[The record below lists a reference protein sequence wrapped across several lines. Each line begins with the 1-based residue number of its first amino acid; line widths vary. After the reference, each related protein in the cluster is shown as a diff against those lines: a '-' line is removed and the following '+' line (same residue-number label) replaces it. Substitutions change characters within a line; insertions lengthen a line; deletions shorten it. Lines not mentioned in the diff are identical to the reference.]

1 MPMRASPLY
10 THKSGHDDATMTF
23 VLRSVSLSVALS
35 VLAAAC
41 ALVEPPVPANT
52 HAVANLADDITFVLT
67 GEVRNLRAE
76 PVQLEMRT
84 PAGALPGAVQPAS
97 LPAQTTTNVT
107 FYIPLSRRLVDRG

>member
-1 MPMRASPLY
+1 MRLALAWILAMPMRASPLY

-52 HAVANLADDITFVLT
+52 QAVANLADDS
-67 GEVRNLRAE
+67 RSCSRA
-76 PVQLEMRT
+76 RFAT
-84 PAGALPGAVQPAS
+84 
-97 LPAQTTTNVT
+97 
-107 FYIPLSRRLVDRG
+107 